1 MLNAG
6 VLTFREFAMSEPL
19 PLATVHEAILD
30 FLRGRVDAV
39 VFGATA
45 VNAYVAESRMTQDID
60 VLSPRAAEL
69 AQEMRLYL
77 SERFH
82 IAIRIREVVKGR
94 GYRLFQIQK
103 SGNRDLADLQAV
115 DTLPSSERISDVLV
129 ISPPELIA
137 RKILS
142 YHRRKGQPK
151 SGTDWRDLAMLLLT
165 FPDLKATSGTVSS
178 ILDSLNASAE
188 EKQTWVEFVNQE
200 INLPDEESE
209 FD

>member
-1 MLNAG
+1 MG
-6 VLTFREFAMSEPL
+6 EPL

-60 VLSPRAAEL
+60 LVSTRASGLAED
-69 AQEMRLYL
+69 MRQYL

-82 IAIRIREVVKGR
+82 IAVRTREVVKGK
-94 GYRLFQIQK
+94 GYRLFQMQK
-103 SGNRDLADLQAV
+103 GGNRHLVDIRSV

-129 ISPPELIA
+129 MSPPELIA
-137 RKILS
+137 WKVIS

-151 SGTDWRDLAMLLLT
+151 SGTDWRDLAMLLLK
-165 FPDLKATSGTVSS
+165 FPELKTLSGKVSE
-178 ILDSLNASAE
+178 ILDSLQVSAE
-188 EKQTWVEFVNQE
+188 EKGTWSELVSQK
-200 INLPDEESE
+200 IDLPDDESE
-209 FD
+209 FK

>member
-1 MLNAG
+1 
-6 VLTFREFAMSEPL
+6 MSEPL
-19 PLATVHEAILD
+19 LLATVHEAILD

-60 VLSPRAAEL
+60 VLSPRAPEL
-69 AQEMRLYL
+69 AEEMRQYL
-77 SERFH
+77 SDRFH
-82 IAIRIREVVKGR
+82 IAIRIREVVKGK

-103 SGNRDLADLQAV
+103 SGNRHLVDLRAV
-115 DTLPSSERISDVLV
+115 DTLPNSERISDVLV

-137 RKILS
+137 RKVLS

-165 FPDLKATSGTVSS
+165 FPDLKTISGTVSN
-178 ILDSLNASAE
+178 ILDSLHASAD
-188 EKQTWVEFVNQE
+188 EKNTWAKLVRQE
-200 INLPDEESE
+200 INLPDEDSE
-209 FD
+209 FDY